1 MLTRSLFKQPIWVC
15 SLVMLCALPCH
26 IQSQDHHESIAR
38 VNFTARGTNSLPNHV
53 ARLFRIDAARMALR
67 TYDDLPNAPIQIEET
82 QIETYFSL
90 LVRIYETD
98 AVAKS
103 LVQCGIHTNDF
114 PSTAYL
120 VVVYDP
126 SVEWAEPLRRGVTTT
141 KNAQIN
147 KLVEMNELILETQ
160 TDEKGEAL
168 LIFRAVEPL
177 NMAAL
182 GRELSTIAGVKR
194 LDIPSNT
201 SQSSDI
207 QIQRIGNV
215 WEVNYVFF
223 FKEENITQQHRWI
236 YQVNDDG
243 NVDLISETGA
253 PVPEGMSCY

>member
-1 MLTRSLFKQPIWVC
+1 MLTKSLFQSPIWVC
-15 SLVMLCALPCH
+15 SLALLCALPCH
-26 IQSQDHHESIAR
+26 IQSQNNYETIAG
-38 VNFTARGTNSLPNHV
+38 VNFTVRGTNSLPTQI
-53 ARLFRIDAARMALR
+53 ARLFRIDAARMVLR
-67 TYDDLPNAPIQIEET
+67 TYDDLPSAPIQIEET
-82 QIETYFSL
+82 QIEPYFSL
-90 LVRIYETD
+90 LVRIYEKD

-103 LVQCGIHTNDF
+103 LAQCGIHTNDF

-120 VVVYDP
+120 VLVYDL

-141 KNAQIN
+141 RNPQIN

-194 LDIPSNT
+194 LEIPS
-201 SQSSDI
+201 SPLKSSDI

-215 WEVNYVFF
+215 WEISYILF
-223 FKEENITQQHRWI
+223 FKEENIVQQHRWV
-236 YQVNDDG
+236 YQVNDNG
-243 NVDLISETGA
+243 EVDFISEAGA